1 MIGFR
6 IMAYNPATRR
16 AVSGADSR
24 VTVPLKTGETHT
36 VRGLGMFL
44 TPHRQYAIDY
54 YAHHELNALLEYEFN
69 PDEITSGNLDDTEPE
84 VSVQRARLVSVTILN
99 DELEEICFHP

>member
-1 MIGFR
+1 MIGYR
-6 IMAYNPATRR
+6 VMAYNPTTGR

-24 VTVPLKTGETHT
+24 ISVPLKTGETHT

-54 YAHHELNALLEYEFN
+54 YAHHDLNALLEYDFN
-69 PDEITSGNLDDTEPE
+69 ADEITSGNLDDTEPE
-84 VSVQRARLVSVTILN
+84 VSVRSARLVSVTILN
-99 DELEEICFHP
+99 EDLEIVV

>member
-1 MIGFR
+1 MIGYR
-6 IMAYNPATRR
+6 IMAYNPSTGR

-24 VTVPLKTGETHT
+24 VTVPLKAGEMHV

-54 YAHHELNALLEYEFN
+54 YAHHDLNALLEYEFSA
-69 PDEITSGNLDDTEPE
+69 DEITSGNLDDTEPE
-84 VSVQRARLVSVTILN
+84 ISVRRARLVSVTILN
-99 DELEEICFHP
+99 DELEEI

>member
-6 IMAYNPATRR
+6 IMAYNPTTRR

-24 VTVPLKTGETHT
+24 VTVPLKTGEMHT
-36 VRGLGMFL
+36 VPGLGMFL

-54 YAHHELNALLEYEFN
+54 YAGHELNALLEYEFN
-69 PDEITSGNLDDTEPE
+69 PDEITSGNLADAEPE
-84 VSVQRARLVSVTILN
+84 VSVRSARLVSVTIL
-99 DELEEICFHP
+99 DEDLEIVV